1 MNNKIH
7 YLTGVLFIN
16 EKNIMLCVDQ
26 FGNEAALHQ
35 DGEFS
40 EWHLSNYIT
49 RNDDVL
55 ITSPSSCYF
64 WELKKYPEGYDG
76 TRIVSNCY

>member
-1 MNNKIH
+1 MNKEIH

-16 EKNIMLCVDQ
+16 EKNIFLCVDQ

-35 DGEFS
+35 DGEFL
-40 EWHLSNYIT
+40 EWHLSNYIV
-49 RNDDVL
+49 RNDEVL
-55 ITSPSSCYF
+55 ITSPSSLYI

-76 TRIVSNCY
+76 LPIVSNC